1 MFVLNFLIPIII
13 SYIAWIPYIY
23 KNGKDIL
30 KKPKTHILSWIT
42 VVCVLVAQMFLYMD
56 FLAILSFSVWKF
68 FTVIIVSV
76 FFTAIAHGTIYLH
89 KTKSFIAA
97 LWVFFCVALCFE
109 LTLFN
114 FRFYQTAYYEPVD
127 VTEQV
132 NFPYDTSDEANENN
146 VYKIKN
152 SYVTL
157 RIDDVD
163 IKVNNIYLDITGRDD
178 HGEVENLYAEISF
191 TDESNTESFIYTPEH
206 TVMSEVRSTK
216 YLYLMTNGDVGDLY
230 ITLSTDYATTYQI
243 DGILFNVSAPFNFS
257 VIRLL
262 AVFVLLL
269 IFWIL
274 RPSSKLWGYSYNDKS
289 ARQIAVTVI
298 IVCAQIFLLFGL
310 SLLNPIFYGHPAYH
324 TRQYQQLADSFID
337 GRLYLEDTPPEFLQE
352 MDNPYDYGARSDA
365 AAENNE
371 TYYWDA
377 AYYEGRYYVY
387 FGVIPVLLLYLPF
400 KAITGMDLPN
410 IAAIN
415 IFMVFFVIGSFW
427 LIGKIINRYFANKR
441 IPYLSYLILSL
452 IFVNASCG
460 VFIAKRPDFYSV
472 PILAALTFTVFGL
485 GFWMSSLEKGGL
497 DPFDAFL
504 GSLCM
509 ALVAGC
515 RPQLL
520 LVSAM
525 AIIIFWSAVF
535 KERLLFSKK
544 GIFSTV
550 AICLPYVIVALG
562 IMWYNAARFGSPFD
576 FGANYN
582 LTTNDMTGRGYRVE
596 RVGLSVFTYL
606 FQPPYFIARFPF
618 LRSVNI
624 DTGYMGQTITEP
636 MFGGIFVAIPLLWLI
651 YLMPRYAK
659 YMKKAKIFAFACLS
673 VALSVFIAMFDA
685 QGAGL
690 LQRYVNDFSFLAI
703 LGAIAIALTLLS
715 INRTS
720 GSMRIR
726 SFLRFSLFGS
736 GAYCAMIVFA
746 KYGTEIYYQNPYLF
760 NKVAELV
767 EFW

>member
-1 MFVLNFLIPIII
+1 
-13 SYIAWIPYIY
+13 
-23 KNGKDIL
+23 
-30 KKPKTHILSWIT
+30 
-42 VVCVLVAQMFLYMD
+42 MFLYMD
-56 FLAILSFSVWKF
+56 FGAILSFSVWKLLTSLILSLF
-68 FTVIIVSV
+68 FT
-76 FFTAIAHGTIYLH
+76 FIAHGVIYLH
-89 KTKSFIAA
+89 EKRSLVAAA
-97 LWVFFCVALCFE
+97 LIFFCAALCLE

-114 FRFYQTAYYEPVD
+114 FRFYQTSYYEAID
-127 VTEQV
+127 ATDKIH
-132 NFPYDTSDEANENN
+132 FPYDSDDSKNEDN
-146 VYKIKN
+146 VYKIGN

-157 RIDDVD
+157 RIADVNM
-163 IKVNNIYLDITGRDD
+163 KVKDVYLDIIGKDD
-178 HGEVENLYAEISF
+178 NGNVENLYAELSF
-191 TDESNTESFIYTPEH
+191 TDESNKETFIYTPEH
-206 TVMSEVRSTK
+206 TVMAEVESTK
-216 YLYLMTNGDVGDLY
+216 YLYLMTNGEVGDIY
-230 ITLSTDYATTYQI
+230 ITLSTDYATTFQI
-243 DGILFNVSAPFNFS
+243 DQVLFNVSAPFNFS
-257 VIRLL
+257 IIRLL
-262 AVFVLLL
+262 SVFLLL
-269 IFWIL
+269 FIFWIL
-274 RPSSKLWGYSYNDKS
+274 RPSSRLWGYAYNEKS
-289 ARQIAVTVI
+289 LKQKTVTAI
-298 IVCAQIFLLFGL
+298 IVCVQIFLLFGL

-337 GRLYLEDTPPEFLQE
+337 GRLYLEDTPPQFLQE
-352 MDNPYDYGARSDA
+352 MENPYDYGARSQA
-365 AAENNE
+365 AAENNQ

-400 KAITGMDLPN
+400 KAMTGIDLPN

-415 IFMVFFVIGSFW
+415 IFMMFFVIGSFW
-427 LIGKIINRYFANKR
+427 LISKIINRYFNNKR
-441 IPYLSYLILSL
+441 IPYLAYLIFSL
-452 IFVNASCG
+452 IFVNASAG
-460 VFIAKRPDFYSV
+460 VFVAKRPDFYSV

-485 GFWMSSLEKGGL
+485 GFWLSSLEKGGVE
-497 DPFDAFL
+497 PFDAFL

-535 KERLLFSKK
+535 KERRLFSKK
-544 GIFSTV
+544 SIFSTV
-550 AICLPYVIVALG
+550 AICVPYVIVAIG

-606 FQPPYFIARFPF
+606 FQPPYFTARFPF

-624 DTGYMGQTITEP
+624 NTGYMGQTITEP
-636 MFGGIFVAIPLLWLI
+636 MFGGIFAVIPLLWLI
-651 YLMPRYAK
+651 FLIPRYAK
-659 YMKKAKIFAFACLS
+659 YMKKNNIFAFACLS
-673 VALSVFIAMFDA
+673 VVLSAFIAVFDA

-703 LGAIAIALTLLS
+703 LGAIAVGLTVIS
-715 INRTS
+715 VNRTS
-720 GSMRIR
+720 GSVRIR

-746 KYGTEIYYQNPYLF
+746 KYAVEIYYYNPYLF

>member
-1 MFVLNFLIPIII
+1 MFVLNIFIPIII
-13 SYIAWIPYIY
+13 SYAAWLVYIR
-23 KNGKDIL
+23 KEGTNVF
-30 KKPKTHILSWIT
+30 KKFNTHIISGIT
-42 VVCVLVAQMFLYMD
+42 VICVFVAQMFLYMD
-56 FLAILSFSVWKF
+56 FGVILSFSLWKLLTTLILSIF
-68 FTVIIVSV
+68 FSFIV
-76 FFTAIAHGTIYLH
+76 HGFIYLR
-89 KTKSFIAA
+89 KTRSLIAA
-97 LWVFFCVALCFE
+97 TLLFFCVALCLE

-114 FRFYQTAYYEPVD
+114 FRFYQTADFEPID
-127 VTEQV
+127 ATDKIKSSYIADDMEGK
-132 NFPYDTSDEANENN
+132 DN
-146 VYKIKN
+146 VYSLES

-157 RIDDVD
+157 RIHD
-163 IKVNNIYLDITGRDD
+163 INTEVKDLYLDITAKDD
-178 HGEVENLYAEISF
+178 YGDVENLYVKISF
-191 TDESNTESFIYTPEH
+191 TDESNKETFIYTPEH
-206 TVMSEVRSTK
+206 TVMAKVESTK
-216 YLYLMTNGDVGDLY
+216 YIYLMTNGEVGDIYL
-230 ITLSTDYATTYQI
+230 TFSTDYATTFQV
-243 DGILFNVSAPFNFS
+243 DQVLFNASAPFNFS

-262 AVFVLLL
+262 AVFLLLL

-274 RPSSKLWGYSYNDKS
+274 RPSSNLWRYAYNEKS
-289 ARQIAVTVI
+289 LKQKAVTVI
-298 IVCAQIFLLFGL
+298 VVCAQIVLLVCL
-310 SLLNPIFYGHPAYH
+310 SLLNPIFYGHPSYH
-324 TRQYQQLADSFID
+324 TQQYQQLADSFLD
-337 GRLYLEDTPPEFLQE
+337 GRLYLEDTPPAYLQE
-352 MDNPYDYGARSDA
+352 MENPYDYGARTQEA
-365 AAENNE
+365 NANNE
-371 TYYWDA
+371 SYYWDA

-400 KAITGMDLPN
+400 KAMTGTHLPN
-410 IAAIN
+410 MVAIN

-427 LIGKIINRYFANKR
+427 LVGKIINRYFKNKR
-441 IPYLSYLILSL
+441 IPYIAYLIFSL
-452 IFVNASCG
+452 IFVNASGG

-472 PILAALTFTVFGL
+472 PILAALAFTVLGL
-485 GFWMSSLEKGGL
+485 GFWLSSLEKGGL
-497 DPFDAFL
+497 DPLDAFL

-525 AIIIFWSAVF
+525 AIIIFWGTVF

-544 GIFSTV
+544 SIFSTV
-550 AICLPYVIVALG
+550 AICLPYVIVAIG

-606 FQPPYFIARFPF
+606 FQPPYFTARFPF

-624 DTGYMGQTITEP
+624 GTGYMGQTITES
-636 MFGGIFVAIPLLWLI
+636 MFGGIFMVIPLLWLI
-651 YLMPRYAK
+651 FLMPRYAK
-659 YMKKAKIFAFACLS
+659 YMKKNNIFAFACLS

-703 LGAIAIALTLLS
+703 LGAIAVGLTVIS
-715 INRTS
+715 ANRTS
-720 GSMRIR
+720 GSVRIR
-726 SFLRFSLFGS
+726 SFLRFALFGS

-746 KYGTEIYYQNPYLF
+746 KYAVEIYYYNPYLF